1 MADTRTYEL
10 TGTRVFRRDTHW
22 GFVTNTGDPMFGSRS
37 PNAALGV
44 DRVRRVRRFRCG
56 TSRVHRRG
64 QIVPLLVNFPLRVG
78 ISRLVNSLKGVSSR
92 RLRRSSAACAPT
104 TAGQSAVVRGRTSQ
118 DRSTARITA
127 LHQCIDQQAAPP

>member
-78 ISRLVNSLKGVSSR
+78 ISRLVNSLKSVSSR
-92 RLRRSSAACAPT
+92 RLRQEFTGLRAHYRRPVGCGPGSHFAGSVDGPHHRLAPVHRP
-104 TAGQSAVVRGRTSQ
+104 ANR
-118 DRSTARITA
+118 
-127 LHQCIDQQAAPP
+127 PP